1 MRYVLAIATAFVVLV
16 GGITAPAVYAAGD
29 KAAHEMEKVS
39 LDQVPAPV
47 KATLEKE
54 AKGGTISDVS
64 KETKKGKMYYEARIQ
79 RDGKDRY
86 VHVAPDGKVL
96 KRESAKKEMKER
108 AKESKEPAASV
119 K

>member
-1 MRYVLAIATAFVVLV
+1 MRYVLAIATAAAVLF
-16 GGITAPAVYAAGD
+16 GGITVPTVYAGAD

-47 KATLEKE
+47 RATLEKE
-54 AKGGTISDVS
+54 AKGGTIGDVT
-64 KETKKGKMYYEARIQ
+64 KETKKGKMYYEGQIR
-79 RDGKDRY
+79 RTDGKDRY

-96 KRESAKKEMKER
+96 KRESARKEAKER
-108 AKESKEPAASV
+108 AKEPAASV

>member
-1 MRYVLAIATAFVVLV
+1 MRYVLAIATAAAVFF
-16 GGITAPAVYAAGD
+16 GGLTAPAVYAAGD
-29 KAAHEMEKVS
+29 KAAHEMEKVT

-54 AKGGTISDVS
+54 AKGGSIGEVT
-64 KETKKGKMYYEARIQ
+64 KETKKGKMYYEAQIHRMN
-79 RDGKDRY
+79 GKDRW

-96 KRESAKKEMKER
+96 KRESARKEAKER
-108 AKESKEPAASV
+108 AKEPAASV

>member
-1 MRYVLAIATAFVVLV
+1 MRYVVALATAFGLVVSGATV
-16 GGITAPAVYAAGD
+16 PAVYAAGD

-39 LDQVPAPV
+39 MDQLPAPV

-54 AKGGTISDVS
+54 AKGGTIGDVT
-64 KETKKGKMYYEARIQ
+64 KEEKKGKTYYEAQIHRT
-79 RDGKDRY
+79 DGKDRY

-96 KRESAKKEMKER
+96 KRESTKKEGKER
-108 AKESKEPAASV
+108 AKEPAASV

>member
-16 GGITAPAVYAAGD
+16 GGVTAPAVYAAGD
-29 KAAHEMEKVS
+29 KAAHEMEKVTM
-39 LDQVPAPV
+39 DQVPAPV

-54 AKGGTISDVS
+54 AKGGTIGDVT
-64 KETKKGKMYYEARIQ
+64 KETKKGKMFYEAQIHRT
-79 RDGKDRY
+79 DGKDRY

-96 KRESAKKEMKER
+96 KRESMKKETKER
-108 AKESKEPAASV
+108 AKEPAASV